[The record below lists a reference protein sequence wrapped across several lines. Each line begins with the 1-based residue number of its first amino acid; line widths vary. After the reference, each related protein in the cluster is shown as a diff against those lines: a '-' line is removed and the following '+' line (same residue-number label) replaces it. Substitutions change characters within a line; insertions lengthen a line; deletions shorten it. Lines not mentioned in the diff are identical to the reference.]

1 MLLLFWPFIYLS
13 LFDIMRLLA
22 ATALFTGVVALETLV
37 DVSYTKYQGA
47 ALPNGITQ
55 WLGIRYAAPPIGAL
69 RFEPP
74 QDPLQNKTIQLADQ
88 VRVWPI
94 KIKQK

>member
-1 MLLLFWPFIYLS
+1 MK
-13 LFDIMRLLA
+13 LLA
-22 ATALFTGVVALETLV
+22 VAALLSTSVVALETLV
-37 DVSYTKYQGA
+37 DVSYTKYQGT

-55 WLGIRYAAPPIGAL
+55 WLGIRYAAPPLGAL

-88 VRVWPI
+88 VSVRSRTTNENCLRSAI
-94 KIKQK
+94 

>member
-1 MLLLFWPFIYLS
+1 MK
-13 LFDIMRLLA
+13 LLA
-22 ATALFTGVVALETLV
+22 VAALLSTSVVALETLV
-37 DVSYTKYQGA
+37 DVSYTKYQGT

-55 WLGIRYAAPPIGAL
+55 WLGIRYAAPPLGVL

-88 VRVWPI
+88 VSVRSRTTNENCLRSAI
-94 KIKQK
+94 